1 MAVGSPATII
11 SPSVASLQHL
21 VRLAARL
28 RSCCVR
34 ELAATPTVAG
44 WSTGPA
50 AIAEGGRDQCDAT
63 FPRVRAQPAPLLGGP
78 RRAFPPR
85 VEYRA
90 AIAADVAKGACDYD
104 IPSSIRRRTGRLCRL
119 VEYVREQGRALS
131 CPATNCSRDTA
142 PVVSHVIAA
151 CFFRSPAS
159 NRIRLRAAV
168 QHERVGLEVNFEAQS
183 PRTFPIQH
191 ALTPRL
197 RQSSARIVPS
207 P

>member
-63 FPRVRAQPAPLLGGP
+63 LPRVRAQPAPLLGGP

-104 IPSSIRRRTGRLCRL
+104 IPSRFAAEPGDHADGWNTCASQDGRLAVLR
-119 VEYVREQGRALS
+119 R
-131 CPATNCSRDTA
+131 
-142 PVVSHVIAA
+142 IAA
-151 CFFRSPAS
+151 AT
-159 NRIRLRAAV
+159 RL
-168 QHERVGLEVNFEAQS
+168 
-183 PRTFPIQH
+183 
-191 ALTPRL
+191 
-197 RQSSARIVPS
+197 QSSAMSSLLASSALRQATEYAFAPLFNMSALASRSISRRNPRGRS
-207 P
+207 RYNMP